1 MDECLL
7 GDASAA
13 VYLATRWAYGH
24 ADWPNGRPDGPSRAP
39 PIRARV
45 FVDAQG
51 VTKASVAHCPQNS
64 LIPTAINS
72 RISPPV
78 CCMCRRVRDRV
89 WVRGAWD
96 KALWAAIA
104 PWKSCRWYPACTRPR
119 KLGSGSRVYAMAP
132 QLTGESQ
139 LVTNKMVDRCVLR
152 RSCQWAGNV
161 PVDFWRESSR
171 TMALLCIVSLLCTVE
186 PSMESWSARSALRHA
201 LSAHVPVWES
211 IIYSFFKVTDS
222 MHI

>member
-1 MDECLL
+1 MMT
-7 GDASAA
+7 AM
-13 VYLATRWAYGH
+13 H
-24 ADWPNGRPDGPSRAP
+24 WPNGRPDGPSRAH
-39 PIRARV
+39 PILKRGS
-45 FVDAQG
+45 VDAQG

-119 KLGSGSRVYAMAP
+119 KLGSGSRVYAGDSAWNSDGAAGD
-132 QLTGESQ
+132 QY
-139 LVTNKMVDRCVLR
+139 DR
-152 RSCQWAGNV
+152 RSICIRSDCRWAANGR
-161 PVDFWRESSR
+161 VDFWRESAR
-171 TMALLCIVSLLCTVE
+171 TTALQCIVS
-186 PSMESWSARSALRHA
+186 P
-201 LSAHVPVWES
+201 
-211 IIYSFFKVTDS
+211 IIY
-222 MHI
+222 IYAR